1 MRSEGLLVQDQDS
14 WKLFGKRESKASC
27 CLNVVLPEKM
37 ERIEVSQFQE
47 MPDTKSTMRNF
58 SARFSIFW
66 SKGNTTIKL
75 QLQVDLAFYQEIK
88 LHARGPQSRE
98 RVSVCDRLIGVR
110 LLDC

>member
-1 MRSEGLLVQDQDS
+1 MS
-14 WKLFGKRESKASC
+14 
-27 CLNVVLPEKM
+27 N
-37 ERIEVSQFQE
+37 FQE
-47 MPDTKSTMRNF
+47 MPDTKSPLRNF

-88 LHARGPQSRE
+88 LHVRGHE
-98 RVSVCDRLIGVR
+98 AEMRVSVCDRLIGVR

>member
-1 MRSEGLLVQDQDS
+1 MS
-14 WKLFGKRESKASC
+14 
-27 CLNVVLPEKM
+27 N
-37 ERIEVSQFQE
+37 FQE

-75 QLQVDLAFYQEIK
+75 QLQVDLAFYQEIRQEK
-88 LHARGPQSRE
+88 AKQAAASRSWPQSRE

>member
-1 MRSEGLLVQDQDS
+1 MRSEGLQFAIRILETFS
-14 WKLFGKRESKASC
+14 ARESKASC

-37 ERIEVSQFQE
+37 ERIRSVHFRE
-47 MPDTKSTMRNF
+47 MPDTKSTMRTF

-88 LHARGPQSRE
+88 LHVRGHEAES
-98 RVSVCDRLIGVR
+98 VSVGLI
-110 LLDC
+110 D

>member
-1 MRSEGLLVQDQDS
+1 MS
-14 WKLFGKRESKASC
+14 
-27 CLNVVLPEKM
+27 N
-37 ERIEVSQFQE
+37 FQE

-88 LHARGPQSRE
+88 PDARGR
-98 RVSVCDRLIGVR
+98 RAVSVLWVWLTDKRS
-110 LLDC
+110 LLGS